1 MWIDVTAS
9 KYGTEMNQLYRT
21 LKRFHHFCPTKKK
34 AVKAAK
40 TMARAVCVR
49 KSFRSGP
56 AEGGKGGE
64 GGAPDRPVTAN
75 TPFAT
80 FTPFG
85 SDCWKKWRSVRYREK
100 GPPVLPSRARPA
112 TEADPSLA

>member
-1 MWIDVTAS
+1 MVPKKLAIPNAKKIPSISPD
-9 KYGTEMNQLYRT
+9 E
-21 LKRFHHFCPTKKK
+21 KK

-40 TMARAVCVR
+40 TVARAVCVR
-49 KSFRSGP
+49 KSFR
-56 AEGGKGGE
+56 AAQQKAAKGGE

-100 GPPVLPSRARPA
+100 GPPVLPSRAHPA
-112 TEADPSLA
+112 TEAGPSLT